1 MSNLSEIGG
10 RIETSAPPAKPPPPT
25 RPSRLLE
32 SIYHDIGLAAVAAGL
47 EMPAETLDAEVGN
60 AIKRGARYIHLMPRL
75 KP

>member
-10 RIETSAPPAKPPPPT
+10 RAEPSAALAKPPPIR
-25 RPSRLLE
+25 RPSRLME

-47 EMPAETLDAEVGN
+47 EMPAESLDAEIGN
-60 AIKRGARYIHLMPRL
+60 AIKRGARYIHLMPRT